1 MSTTIESLELELK
14 SSSQS
19 AESGL
24 DALTASLEKLKK
36 ATSGG
41 VGLASV
47 TKQVKALGDA
57 AKGVDSTSVAN
68 LNGLT
73 KAIQTLSNLGGVKLS
88 STIANQ
94 ISAIGIS
101 AKSLNGV
108 NFTPISELGHSLQPL
123 STIGKINLSSTV
135 TQLQK
140 IPAVANSIMTA
151 DMSGF
156 ASKIRELV
164 DALKPLSELP
174 KQTISSTLTSLKKI
188 PEIFSGLQSV
198 DMTAFAAKCQEVAAA
213 LQPLS
218 NEMNKIAAGFSAFP
232 AKIQKLIAGT
242 NSLTAANNGLGG
254 SYINL
259 WAKFR
264 MAYNAVKLIG
274 TKIASAIKQMN
285 DYIENINLFNASM
298 GDFAQEAQE
307 YAETVGEL
315 MGIDP
320 GEWMRN
326 QGVFMTLATGFGVV
340 NDRAYTMSKNL
351 TQLGYDLSSFFNISF
366 EDAMQKLQS
375 GISGELEPLRR
386 LGYDLS
392 QARLEA
398 VALSLGID
406 KAVSSMTQAE
416 KAELRYYAIMTQV
429 TTAQGDMARTLNA
442 PANQLRIL
450 SSQLNQAARAIGSI
464 FIPALNAILPYAI
477 AVAKVIRYVASAI
490 ASLFGFEMPEVDY
503 SGIGA
508 VAGGAE
514 DASDALDNAADSAKK
529 LQKYTMGFDELNV
542 IDPTAGSG
550 GAGDTGLGGS
560 GFDFELPEYDFIS
573 DATESRIN
581 QIVQDMMEWLGLTG
595 EINSWADFFD
605 TRLGEILILVGEI
618 GAGIALWKLS
628 TSLLDGLLYLEKLRK
643 AGLTIPM
650 TIMLGAT
657 LAITGFTIEFTGV
670 ADAIKEGLDGMN
682 FAEIVLGGITG
693 TGGLALLGKG
703 IATWITTAFAD
714 SAIASALT
722 TAAANLGVGTAGA
735 AGAALGAG
743 IGGIIL
749 GIPAMFVGIY
759 DACINGIDW
768 LSGLLVGAGATAAGA
783 GIGAIIGACGGPI
796 GAGIGALIG
805 LAVGLVTDGIILI
818 VQNWDAITEFLSN
831 FFTVTI
837 PGLWNSFVSWLGNI
851 PKALG
856 EFFGSL
862 PGKISEWFDKMWQPI
877 RDYDWAGLGYNI
889 GQWFGNAVRSAIEF
903 VTVTIPT
910 WFTNMWN
917 TIVSAFTTFFTVT
930 LPNFFTVTLPQ
941 AFNTVVEFVK
951 GIPEKLWN
959 AIQTGW
965 SWLVDMGKSII
976 DGIWEGLQTVW
987 QAIKDF
993 VGGFVQ
999 GFKDALGIHS
1009 PSTVFA
1015 EIGTFLID
1023 GLWEGIKTAWTK
1035 ITTFFTEAFDNLK
1048 TFFSNAWNNIKTT
1061 TSTVW
1066 TNISSS
1072 LSTTWT
1078 NLKTSASTGFNNIK
1092 STIST
1097 AWNNIKTNT
1106 STTWAN
1112 VKSTLTTNWAN
1123 LKSNASTTWS
1133 NLKSTISTAWSNIS
1147 SNTSTTWSNI
1157 KSSLSTAFNN
1167 IKSNATSVFTSMK
1180 NTIKGIWDGL
1190 WSSIKGVINSIIGG
1204 IEKMANGVIKGINGM
1219 INAMNKLSFDI
1230 PDWVSG
1236 LGGKKFGFNL
1246 KTISTISIPRL
1257 AEGGFPDVGQM
1268 FIAREAGPEMVGNI
1282 GRRTA
1287 VVNNEQIV
1295 AGIANGVAEA
1305 NSEQTSLLKE
1315 QNSLLRALLEKESG
1329 VYLDGKNLTKS
1340 VEKYQRERGRVLI
1353 TGGVV

>member
-1 MSTTIESLELELK
+1 MSTTVESLELELK

-24 DALTASLEKLKK
+24 DALTRSLEKLKK

-41 VGLASV
+41 VGLTSV
-47 TKQVKALGDA
+47 AKQVSALSSA
-57 AKGVDSTSVAN
+57 AKG
-68 LNGLT
+68 LNGSDLSGLEKAVSVLT
-73 KAIQTLSNLGGVKLS
+73 NLGGVKIS
-88 STIANQ
+88 STVANGITNIGTAVKSLGTIDYSP
-94 ISAIGIS
+94 ISEMVKGLEPLTQMAS
-101 AKSLNGV
+101 AKGFTSAVNGLKKLPEVFNSLNG
-108 NFTPISELGHSLQPL
+108 
-123 STIGKINLSSTV
+123 
-135 TQLQK
+135 
-140 IPAVANSIMTA
+140 M
-151 DMSGF
+151 DMGAF
-156 ASKIRELV
+156 ASKMTEV
-164 DALKPLSELP
+164 ATAMKPLADEME
-174 KQTISSTLTSLKKI
+174 K
-188 PEIFSGLQSV
+188 V
-198 DMTAFAAKCQEVAAA
+198 
-213 LQPLS
+213 S
-218 NEMNKIAAGFSAFP
+218 NGFSAFP
-232 AKIQKLIAGT
+232 AKIQRLLNST
-242 NSLTAANNGLGG
+242 NSLSAANNKLGS
-254 SYINL
+254 SYINI

-264 MAYNAVKLIG
+264 MAYNAVKMIG
-274 TKIASAIKQMN
+274 TKIASAIKAKN

-298 GDFAQEAQE
+298 GDFASEAQE
-307 YAETVGEL
+307 YAETVGEI

-340 NDRAYTMSKNL
+340 SDRAYTMSKNL

-450 SSQLNQAARAIGSI
+450 SAQFNQAARAIGSI

-503 SGIGA
+503 SGISS

-514 DASDALDNAADSAKK
+514 DASTALDDAAESAKK

-542 IDPTAGSG
+542 IDPNSG
-550 GAGDTGLGGS
+550 GGGGGADGLGGT
-560 GFDFELPEYDFIS
+560 GFDFELPEYDFLG
-573 DATESRIN
+573 DLTESRVA
-581 QIVQDMMEWLGLTG
+581 QIVDEMMEWLGLTG
-595 EINSWADFFD
+595 EINSWAEFFN
-605 TRLGEILILVGEI
+605 TRLGKILILVGEI

-628 TSLLDGLLYLEKLRK
+628 KGLLDGLLYLEKLRT

-650 TIMLGAT
+650 TIVLGAT

-670 ADAIKEGLDGMN
+670 IDAIKTELTGFN
-682 FAEIVLGGITG
+682 FAEIILGGLTG

-703 IATWITTAFAD
+703 IAAWISTAFAD
-714 SAIASALT
+714 SAIAGAIA
-722 TAAANLGVGTAGA
+722 TAGTNLGGLSAGA
-735 AGAALGAG
+735 VGAAIGAG

-749 GIPAMFVGIY
+749 GIPAMFVGIW
-759 DACINGIDW
+759 DACKNGIDW
-768 LSGLLVGAGATAAGA
+768 LSGLLVPAGGAAAGA
-783 GIGAIIGACGGPI
+783 GIGAICAAAGTAITP
-796 GAGIGALIG
+796 GIGTLIG
-805 LAVGLVTDGIILI
+805 LAVGLVIDGIILVI
-818 VQNWDAITEFLSN
+818 QYWDEITAFLSN
-831 FFTVTI
+831 FFTVTV
-837 PGLWNSFVSWLGNI
+837 PGLWNDFVSWLKNI
-851 PKALG
+851 PAALG

-889 GQWFGNAVRSAIEF
+889 GQWFGNAVKSAIDF

-910 WFTNMWN
+910 WLENMWN
-917 TIVSAFTTFFTVT
+917 TIKTAFTTFFTVT

-941 AFNTVVEFVK
+941 AFRTVVDFVK
-951 GIPEKLWN
+951 GLPEMLWN

-965 SWLVDMGKSII
+965 NWLVDMGKSIV

-993 VGGFVQ
+993 VGGFIQ

-1009 PSTVFA
+1009 PSTVFCD
-1015 EIGTFLID
+1015 IGLDLIA
-1023 GLWEGIKTAWTK
+1023 GLWEGIKNAWTS
-1035 ITTFFTEAFDNLK
+1035 ITTFFTDAFNNLK
-1048 TFFSNAWNNIKTT
+1048 TFFYNAWENIKST

-1066 TNISSS
+1066 TNIKTTLSS
-1072 LSTTWT
+1072 TWDG
-1078 NLKTSASTGFNNIK
+1078 LKTSAST
-1092 STIST
+1092 T
-1097 AWNNIKTNT
+1097 WNNM
-1106 STTWAN
+1106 
-1112 VKSTLTTNWAN
+1112 
-1123 LKSNASTTWS
+1123 
-1133 NLKSTISTAWSNIS
+1133 KSTISTAWSNIKTNTS
-1147 SNTSTTWSNI
+1147 TVWSNVKSTLTTNWNNLKSNASTTWNNMKTTISTAWSNISTNTSTTWTNI

-1167 IKSNATSVFTSMK
+1167 IKTNATNVFTSMK
-1180 NTIKGIWDGL
+1180 NTIKGIWDSL
-1190 WSSIKGVINSIIGG
+1190 WGSIKGVINSIIGG
-1204 IEKMANGVIKGINGM
+1204 VEKMANGVINGINTM
-1219 INAMNKLSFDI
+1219 IRALNNLSFDI
-1230 PDWVSG
+1230 PDWVPG
-1236 LGGKKFGFNL
+1236 LGGKTFGFNL
-1246 KTISTISIPRL
+1246 RTLSTISIPRL
-1257 AEGGFPDVGQM
+1257 AEGGFPDTGQM
-1268 FIAREAGPEMVGNI
+1268 FIAREAGAEMVGTI

-1287 VVNNEQIV
+1287 VANNDQIV
-1295 AGIANGVAEA
+1295 AGIASGVAEA
-1305 NSEQTSLLKE
+1305 NGEQTALLKE